1 MDRRE
6 ALKKLAVGGVTAAGV
21 TAVMTSTAFGDGGTA
36 NCRPTNVS
44 TANPAL
50 TTNVTGLNK
59 DAVRVISSLASLA
72 AATCNVC
79 HAGTTPVS
87 SVQYRWTV
95 DASPSGTTVGIY
107 DAATLGNRID
117 TAFQATLFA
126 TAYLRN
132 VAGGN
137 LTAGSYS
144 IRLTARWICTNGTR
158 KAWVCRH
165 WILPIAFSTSPGS
178 DGSVTAGV
186 QVNGTGS
193 STACDSPAP

>member
-44 TANPAL
+44 TANPTL
-50 TTNVTGLNK
+50 TTNVTGLAK
-59 DAVRVISSLASLA
+59 SAVRVISSLASLA
-72 AATCNVC
+72 VATCNVC

-87 SVQYRWTV
+87 SIQYRWTIDSAPV
-95 DASPSGTTVGIY
+95 GTNVGMY

-117 TAFQATLFA
+117 TAFQTTLI
-126 TAYLRN
+126 TNAYLRN
-132 VAGGN
+132 VGGGD
-137 LTAGSYS
+137 LTSGSYS
-144 IRLTARWICTNGTR
+144 IRLTARWICTNNTR

-165 WILPIAFSTSPGS
+165 WILPLTFITGGGANGT
-178 DGSVTAGV
+178 VTPGV
-186 QVNGTGS
+186 QVNGSGS